1 MGKIKEDPWIDS
13 VILSDDFFKEIKNFV
28 ERVHEGKTG
37 ILSWLFFCKYFRDFQ
52 KTKNPLHLA
61 LAIKEHPIVLDHPTI
76 RYQIIAWSLQAK
88 YPYPEDKQ
96 NIIKFAEGMRG
107 HDYPNKKRRKL
118 PFSNEHVIGTYK
130 YIYKMISDMKK
141 ELKPQNEMEMNF
153 ALRTLFN
160 PSKAK
165 IIPLENKI
173 EEWSSIRTIKELTLK
188 ITQYFLSYKWSLEY
202 KNDFVKDK
210 NQLLVPPKLIPL
222 KWIEKKVL
230 GKK

>member
-1 MGKIKEDPWIDS
+1 MPKIKDDAWIDS
-13 VILSDDFFKEIKNFV
+13 AILSDEFFKEIKNFV

-52 KTKNPLHLA
+52 KTKNPIHLA

-88 YPYPEDKQ
+88 YPYPEDKL
-96 NIIKFAEGMRG
+96 NIIKFAEGLSG

-118 PFSNEHVIGTYK
+118 PFSNDHVIGTYK
-130 YIYKMISDMKK
+130 YIYRMLSDMKR
-141 ELKPQNEMEMNF
+141 ELKPSNDEERNF

-165 IIPLENKI
+165 IIPMEQKI
-173 EEWSSIRTIKELTLK
+173 DEWSKIKNLKELALK

-202 KNDFVKDK
+202 KNDFVKNED
-210 NQLLVPPKLIPL
+210 QLLVPPKLIPI
-222 KWIEKKVL
+222 KWIQKL
-230 GKK
+230 ISR

>member
-1 MGKIKEDPWIDS
+1 MAKIKDDPWIDS
-13 VILSDDFFKEIKNFV
+13 KILSDEFFKEIKNFV

-52 KTKNPLHLA
+52 KTKNPIHLA

-88 YPYPEDKQ
+88 YPYPEDKL
-96 NIIKFAEGMRG
+96 NIIKFAEGLSG

-118 PFSNEHVIGTYK
+118 PFSNDHVVGTYK
-130 YIYKMISDMKK
+130 YIYRMLLDMKK
-141 ELKPQNEMEMNF
+141 ELKPSNDEERNF

-165 IIPLENKI
+165 IIPMEQKI
-173 EEWSSIRTIKELTLK
+173 DEWSKIKNSKELALK

-202 KNDFVKDK
+202 KNDFVKNED
-210 NQLLVPPKLIPL
+210 QLLVPPKLIPI
-222 KWIEKKVL
+222 KWIQKLVSR
-230 GKK
+230 

>member
-1 MGKIKEDPWIDS
+1 MPKIKDDAWIDS
-13 VILSDDFFKEIKNFV
+13 AILSDEFFKEIKNFV

-52 KTKNPLHLA
+52 KTKNPIHLA

-88 YPYPEDKQ
+88 YPYPEDKL
-96 NIIKFAEGMRG
+96 NIVKFAEGLSG

-118 PFSNEHVIGTYK
+118 PFSNDHVIGTYK
-130 YIYKMISDMKK
+130 YIYRMLSDMKK
-141 ELKPQNEMEMNF
+141 ELKPSNDEERNF

-165 IIPLENKI
+165 IIPMEQKI
-173 EEWSSIRTIKELTLK
+173 DEWSKIKNLKELALK

-202 KNDFVKDK
+202 KNDFVKNED
-210 NQLLVPPKLIPL
+210 QLLIPPKLIPI
-222 KWIEKKVL
+222 KWIQKL
-230 GKK
+230 ISR

>member
-1 MGKIKEDPWIDS
+1 MPKIKDDAWIDS
-13 VILSDDFFKEIKNFV
+13 AILSDEFFKEIKNFV

-52 KTKNPLHLA
+52 KTKNPIHLA

-88 YPYPEDKQ
+88 YPYPEDKL
-96 NIIKFAEGMRG
+96 NIVKFAEGLSG

-118 PFSNEHVIGTYK
+118 PFSNDHVIGTYK
-130 YIYKMISDMKK
+130 YIYRMLLDMKK
-141 ELKPQNEMEMNF
+141 ELKPSNDEERNF

-165 IIPLENKI
+165 IIPMEQKI
-173 EEWSSIRTIKELTLK
+173 DEWSKIKNLKELALK

-202 KNDFVKDK
+202 KNDFVKNED
-210 NQLLVPPKLIPL
+210 QLLVPPKLIPI
-222 KWIEKKVL
+222 KWIQKL
-230 GKK
+230 ISR

>member
-1 MGKIKEDPWIDS
+1 MPKIKDDAWIDS
-13 VILSDDFFKEIKNFV
+13 AILSDEFFKEIKNFV

-52 KTKNPLHLA
+52 KTKNPIHLA

-88 YPYPEDKQ
+88 YPYPEDKL
-96 NIIKFAEGMRG
+96 NIIKFAEGLSG

-118 PFSNEHVIGTYK
+118 PFSNDHVIGTYK
-130 YIYKMISDMKK
+130 YIYRMLSDMRK
-141 ELKPQNEMEMNF
+141 ELKPSNDEERNF

-165 IIPLENKI
+165 IIPMEQKI
-173 EEWSSIRTIKELTLK
+173 DEWSKIKNLKELALK

-202 KNDFVKDK
+202 KNDFVKNED
-210 NQLLVPPKLIPL
+210 QLLVPPKLIPI
-222 KWIEKKVL
+222 KWIQKL
-230 GKK
+230 ISR

>member
-1 MGKIKEDPWIDS
+1 MPKIKDDAWIDS
-13 VILSDDFFKEIKNFV
+13 KILSDGFFKEIKNFV

-52 KTKNPLHLA
+52 KTKNPIHLA

-88 YPYPEDKQ
+88 YPYPEDKL
-96 NIIKFAEGMRG
+96 NIIKFAEGLSG
-107 HDYPNKKRRKL
+107 HDYPNKKIRKL
-118 PFSNEHVIGTYK
+118 PFSNDHVVGTYK
-130 YIYKMISDMKK
+130 YIYRMLLDMKK
-141 ELKPQNEMEMNF
+141 ELKPSNDEERNF

-165 IIPLENKI
+165 IIPMEQKI
-173 EEWSSIRTIKELTLK
+173 DEWSKIKNSKELTLK

-202 KNDFVKDK
+202 KNDFVKNED
-210 NQLLVPPKLIPL
+210 QLLVPPKLIPI
-222 KWIEKKVL
+222 KWIQKLVSR
-230 GKK
+230 

>member
-1 MGKIKEDPWIDS
+1 MPKIKDDAWIDS
-13 VILSDDFFKEIKNFV
+13 AILSDEFFKEIKNFV

-52 KTKNPLHLA
+52 KTKNPIHLA

-88 YPYPEDKQ
+88 YPYPEDKL
-96 NIIKFAEGMRG
+96 NIVKFAEGLSG

-118 PFSNEHVIGTYK
+118 PFSNDHVIGTYK
-130 YIYKMISDMKK
+130 YIYRMLSDMKK
-141 ELKPQNEMEMNF
+141 ELKPSNDEERNF

-165 IIPLENKI
+165 IIPMEQKI
-173 EEWSSIRTIKELTLK
+173 DEWSKIKNLKELALK

-202 KNDFVKDK
+202 KNDFVKNED
-210 NQLLVPPKLIPL
+210 QLLVPPKLIPI
-222 KWIEKKVL
+222 KWIQKL
-230 GKK
+230 ISR

>member
-1 MGKIKEDPWIDS
+1 MPKIKDDAWIDS
-13 VILSDDFFKEIKNFV
+13 AILSDEFFKEIKNFV

-52 KTKNPLHLA
+52 KTKNPIHLA

-88 YPYPEDKQ
+88 YPYPEDKL
-96 NIIKFAEGMRG
+96 NIIKFAEGLSG

-118 PFSNEHVIGTYK
+118 PFSNDHVIGTYK
-130 YIYKMISDMKK
+130 YIYRMLSDMKK
-141 ELKPQNEMEMNF
+141 ELKPSNDEERNF

-165 IIPLENKI
+165 IIPMEQKI
-173 EEWSSIRTIKELTLK
+173 DEWSKMKNLKELALK

-202 KNDFVKDK
+202 KNDFVKNED
-210 NQLLVPPKLIPL
+210 QLLVPPKLIPI
-222 KWIEKKVL
+222 KWIQKL
-230 GKK
+230 ISR

>member
-1 MGKIKEDPWIDS
+1 MPKIKDDAWIDS
-13 VILSDDFFKEIKNFV
+13 AILSDDFFKEIKNFV

-52 KTKNPLHLA
+52 KTKNPIHLA

-88 YPYPEDKQ
+88 YPYPEDKL
-96 NIIKFAEGMRG
+96 NIIKFAEGLSG

-118 PFSNEHVIGTYK
+118 PFSNDHVIGTYK
-130 YIYKMISDMKK
+130 YIYRMLSDMKK
-141 ELKPQNEMEMNF
+141 ELKPSNDEERNF

-165 IIPLENKI
+165 IIPMEQKI
-173 EEWSSIRTIKELTLK
+173 DEWSKMKNLKELALK

-202 KNDFVKDK
+202 KNDFVKNED
-210 NQLLVPPKLIPL
+210 QLLVPPKLIPI
-222 KWIEKKVL
+222 KWIQKL
-230 GKK
+230 ISR

>member
-1 MGKIKEDPWIDS
+1 MPKIKDDAWIDS
-13 VILSDDFFKEIKNFV
+13 AILSDEFFKEIKNFV

-52 KTKNPLHLA
+52 KTKNPIHLA

-88 YPYPEDKQ
+88 YPYPEDKL
-96 NIIKFAEGMRG
+96 NIIKFAEGLSG

-118 PFSNEHVIGTYK
+118 PFSNDHVIGTYK
-130 YIYKMISDMKK
+130 YIYCMLSDMKK
-141 ELKPQNEMEMNF
+141 ELKPSNDEERNF

-165 IIPLENKI
+165 IIPMEQKI
-173 EEWSSIRTIKELTLK
+173 DEWSKIKNLKELALK

-202 KNDFVKDK
+202 KNDFVKNED
-210 NQLLVPPKLIPL
+210 QLLIPPKLIPI
-222 KWIEKKVL
+222 KWIQKL
-230 GKK
+230 ISR

>member
-1 MGKIKEDPWIDS
+1 MAKIKDDAWIDS
-13 VILSDDFFKEIKNFV
+13 KILSDEFFKEIKNFV

-52 KTKNPLHLA
+52 KTKNPIHLA

-88 YPYPEDKQ
+88 YPYPEDKL
-96 NIIKFAEGMRG
+96 NIIKFAEGLSG

-118 PFSNEHVIGTYK
+118 PFSNDHVVGTYK
-130 YIYKMISDMKK
+130 YIYRMLLDMKK
-141 ELKPQNEMEMNF
+141 ELKPSNDEERNF

-165 IIPLENKI
+165 IIPMEQKI
-173 EEWSSIRTIKELTLK
+173 DEWSKIKNSKKLALK

-202 KNDFVKDK
+202 KNDFVKNED
-210 NQLLVPPKLIPL
+210 QLLVPPKLIPI
-222 KWIEKKVL
+222 KWIQKLVSR
-230 GKK
+230 

>member
-1 MGKIKEDPWIDS
+1 MAKIKDDPWIDS
-13 VILSDDFFKEIKNFV
+13 KILSDEFFKEIKNFV

-52 KTKNPLHLA
+52 KTKNPIHLA
-61 LAIKEHPIVLDHPTI
+61 LSIKEHPIVLDHPTI

-88 YPYPEDKQ
+88 YPYPEDKL
-96 NIIKFAEGMRG
+96 NIIKFAEGLSG

-118 PFSNEHVIGTYK
+118 PFSNDHVVGTYK
-130 YIYKMISDMKK
+130 YIYRMLLDMKK
-141 ELKPQNEMEMNF
+141 ELKPSNDEERNF

-165 IIPLENKI
+165 IIPMEQKI
-173 EEWSSIRTIKELTLK
+173 DEWSKIKSSKELALK

-202 KNDFVKDK
+202 KNDFVKNED
-210 NQLLVPPKLIPL
+210 QLLVPPKLIPI
-222 KWIEKKVL
+222 KWIQKLVSR
-230 GKK
+230 

>member
-1 MGKIKEDPWIDS
+1 MPKIKDDAWIDS
-13 VILSDDFFKEIKNFV
+13 AILSDEFFKEIKNFV

-52 KTKNPLHLA
+52 KTKNPIHLA

-88 YPYPEDKQ
+88 YPYPEDKL
-96 NIIKFAEGMRG
+96 NIIKFAEGLSG
-107 HDYPNKKRRKL
+107 HDYPSKKRRKL
-118 PFSNEHVIGTYK
+118 PFSNDHVIGTYK
-130 YIYKMISDMKK
+130 YIYRMLSDMKK
-141 ELKPQNEMEMNF
+141 ELQPSNDEERNF

-165 IIPLENKI
+165 IIPMEQKI
-173 EEWSSIRTIKELTLK
+173 DEWSKIKNLKELALK

-202 KNDFVKDK
+202 KNDFVKNED
-210 NQLLVPPKLIPL
+210 QLLVPPKLIPI
-222 KWIEKKVL
+222 KWIQKL
-230 GKK
+230 ISR

>member
-1 MGKIKEDPWIDS
+1 MAKIKDDPWIDS
-13 VILSDDFFKEIKNFV
+13 KILSDEFFKEIKNFV

-52 KTKNPLHLA
+52 KTKNPIHLA

-88 YPYPEDKQ
+88 YPYPEDKL
-96 NIIKFAEGMRG
+96 NIIKFAEGLSG

-118 PFSNEHVIGTYK
+118 PFSNDHVVGTYK
-130 YIYKMISDMKK
+130 YIYRMLLDMKK
-141 ELKPQNEMEMNF
+141 ELKPSNDEERNF

-165 IIPLENKI
+165 IIPMEQKI
-173 EEWSSIRTIKELTLK
+173 DEWSKIKSSKELALK

-202 KNDFVKDK
+202 KNDFVKNED
-210 NQLLVPPKLIPL
+210 QLLVPPKLIPI
-222 KWIEKKVL
+222 KWIQKLVSR
-230 GKK
+230 

>member
-1 MGKIKEDPWIDS
+1 MPKIKDDAWIDS
-13 VILSDDFFKEIKNFV
+13 AILSDEFFKEIKNFV

-52 KTKNPLHLA
+52 KTKNPIHLA

-88 YPYPEDKQ
+88 YPYPEDKL
-96 NIIKFAEGMRG
+96 NIIKFAEGLSG

-118 PFSNEHVIGTYK
+118 PFSNDHVIGTYK
-130 YIYKMISDMKK
+130 YIYRMLSDTKK
-141 ELKPQNEMEMNF
+141 ELKPSNDEERNF

-165 IIPLENKI
+165 IIPMEQKI
-173 EEWSSIRTIKELTLK
+173 DEWSKIKNLKELALK

-202 KNDFVKDK
+202 KNDFVKNED
-210 NQLLVPPKLIPL
+210 QLLVPPKLIPI
-222 KWIEKKVL
+222 KWIQKL
-230 GKK
+230 ISR

>member
-1 MGKIKEDPWIDS
+1 MAKIKDDAWIDS
-13 VILSDDFFKEIKNFV
+13 KILSDEFFKEIKNFV

-52 KTKNPLHLA
+52 KTKNPIHLA

-88 YPYPEDKQ
+88 YPYPEDKL
-96 NIIKFAEGMRG
+96 NIIKFAEGLSG

-118 PFSNEHVIGTYK
+118 PFSNDHVVGTYK
-130 YIYKMISDMKK
+130 YIYRMLLDMKK
-141 ELKPQNEMEMNF
+141 ELKPSNDEERNF

-165 IIPLENKI
+165 IIPMEQKI
-173 EEWSSIRTIKELTLK
+173 DEWSKIKSSKELALK

-202 KNDFVKDK
+202 KNDFVKNED
-210 NQLLVPPKLIPL
+210 QLLVPPKLIPI
-222 KWIEKKVL
+222 KWIQKLVSR
-230 GKK
+230 

>member
-1 MGKIKEDPWIDS
+1 MAKIKDDAWIDAK
-13 VILSDDFFKEIKNFV
+13 ILSDEFFKEIKNFV

-52 KTKNPLHLA
+52 KTKNPIHLA

-88 YPYPEDKQ
+88 YPYPEDKL
-96 NIIKFAEGMRG
+96 NIIQFAEGLSG

-118 PFSNEHVIGTYK
+118 PFSNDHVVGTYK
-130 YIYKMISDMKK
+130 YIYRMLLDMKK
-141 ELKPQNEMEMNF
+141 ELKPSNDEERNF

-165 IIPLENKI
+165 IIPMEQKI
-173 EEWSSIRTIKELTLK
+173 DEWSKIKNSKELALK

-202 KNDFVKDK
+202 KNDFVKNED
-210 NQLLVPPKLIPL
+210 QLLVPPKLIPI
-222 KWIEKKVL
+222 KWIQKLVSR
-230 GKK
+230 

>member
-1 MGKIKEDPWIDS
+1 MPKIKDDAWIDS
-13 VILSDDFFKEIKNFV
+13 KILSDGFFKEIKNFV
-28 ERVHEGKTG
+28 ERAHEGKTG

-52 KTKNPLHLA
+52 KTKNPIHLA

-88 YPYPEDKQ
+88 YPYPEDKL
-96 NIIKFAEGMRG
+96 NIIKFAEGLSG

-118 PFSNEHVIGTYK
+118 PFSNDHVVGTYK
-130 YIYKMISDMKK
+130 YIYRMLLDMKK
-141 ELKPQNEMEMNF
+141 ELKPSNDEERNF

-165 IIPLENKI
+165 IIPMEQKI
-173 EEWSSIRTIKELTLK
+173 DEWSKIKNSKELTLK

-202 KNDFVKDK
+202 KNDFVKNED
-210 NQLLVPPKLIPL
+210 QLLVPPKLIPI
-222 KWIEKKVL
+222 KWIQKLVSR
-230 GKK
+230 

>member
-1 MGKIKEDPWIDS
+1 MPKIKDDAWIDS
-13 VILSDDFFKEIKNFV
+13 AILSDEFFKEIKNFV

-52 KTKNPLHLA
+52 KTKNPIHLA

-88 YPYPEDKQ
+88 YPYPEDKL
-96 NIIKFAEGMRG
+96 NIVKFAEGLSG

-118 PFSNEHVIGTYK
+118 PFSNDHVIGTYK
-130 YIYKMISDMKK
+130 YIYRMLSDMKK
-141 ELKPQNEMEMNF
+141 ELKPSNDEERNF

-165 IIPLENKI
+165 IIPMEQKI
-173 EEWSSIRTIKELTLK
+173 DEWSKIKNSKELALK

-202 KNDFVKDK
+202 KNDFVKNED
-210 NQLLVPPKLIPL
+210 QLLVPPKLIPI
-222 KWIEKKVL
+222 KWIQKLVSR
-230 GKK
+230 

>member
-1 MGKIKEDPWIDS
+1 MPKIKDDAWIDS
-13 VILSDDFFKEIKNFV
+13 AILSDEFFKEIKNFV

-52 KTKNPLHLA
+52 KTKNPIHLA

-88 YPYPEDKQ
+88 YPYPEDKL
-96 NIIKFAEGMRG
+96 NIIKFAEGLSG

-118 PFSNEHVIGTYK
+118 PFSNDHVIGTYK
-130 YIYKMISDMKK
+130 YIYRMLSDMKK
-141 ELKPQNEMEMNF
+141 ELKPSNDEERNF

-165 IIPLENKI
+165 IIPMEQKI
-173 EEWSSIRTIKELTLK
+173 DEWSKIKNLKELALK

-202 KNDFVKDK
+202 KNDFVKNED
-210 NQLLVPPKLIPL
+210 QLLVPPKLIL
-222 KWIEKKVL
+222 IKWIQKL
-230 GKK
+230 ISR

>member
-1 MGKIKEDPWIDS
+1 MPKIKDDAWIDS
-13 VILSDDFFKEIKNFV
+13 AILSDEFFKEIKNFV

-52 KTKNPLHLA
+52 KTKNPIHLA

-88 YPYPEDKQ
+88 YPYPEDKL
-96 NIIKFAEGMRG
+96 NIIKFAEGLSG

-118 PFSNEHVIGTYK
+118 PFSNDHVIGTYK
-130 YIYKMISDMKK
+130 YIYRMLSDMKK
-141 ELKPQNEMEMNF
+141 ELKPSNDEERNF

-165 IIPLENKI
+165 IIPMEQKI
-173 EEWSSIRTIKELTLK
+173 DEWSKIKNLKELALK

-202 KNDFVKDK
+202 KNDFVKNED
-210 NQLLVPPKLIPL
+210 QLLVPPKLIPI
-222 KWIEKKVL
+222 KWIQKL
-230 GKK
+230 ISR

>member
-1 MGKIKEDPWIDS
+1 MPKIKDDAWIDS
-13 VILSDDFFKEIKNFV
+13 AILSDEFFKEIKNFV

-52 KTKNPLHLA
+52 KTKNPIHLA

-88 YPYPEDKQ
+88 YPYPEDKL
-96 NIIKFAEGMRG
+96 NIIKFAEGLSG

-118 PFSNEHVIGTYK
+118 PFSNDHVIGTYK
-130 YIYKMISDMKK
+130 YIYRMLSDMKK
-141 ELKPQNEMEMNF
+141 ELKPSNDEERNF

-165 IIPLENKI
+165 IIPMEQKI
-173 EEWSSIRTIKELTLK
+173 DEWSKIKNLKELALK

-202 KNDFVKDK
+202 KNDFVKNED
-210 NQLLVPPKLIPL
+210 QLLIPPKLIPI
-222 KWIEKKVL
+222 KWIQKL
-230 GKK
+230 ISR

>member
-1 MGKIKEDPWIDS
+1 MPKIKDDAWIDS
-13 VILSDDFFKEIKNFV
+13 AILSDEFFKEIKNFV

-52 KTKNPLHLA
+52 KTKNPIHLA

-88 YPYPEDKQ
+88 YPYPEDKL
-96 NIIKFAEGMRG
+96 NIIKFAEGLSG

-118 PFSNEHVIGTYK
+118 PFSNDHVIGTYK
-130 YIYKMISDMKK
+130 YIYRMLSDMKK
-141 ELKPQNEMEMNF
+141 ELKPSNDEERNF

-165 IIPLENKI
+165 IIPMEQKI
-173 EEWSSIRTIKELTLK
+173 DEWSKIKNLKELALK

-202 KNDFVKDK
+202 KNDFVKNED
-210 NQLLVPPKLIPL
+210 QLLVPPKLIPIT
-222 KWIEKKVL
+222 WIQKL
-230 GKK
+230 ISR

>member
-1 MGKIKEDPWIDS
+1 MPKIKDDAWIDS
-13 VILSDDFFKEIKNFV
+13 AILSDEFFKEIKDFV

-52 KTKNPLHLA
+52 KTKNPIHLA

-88 YPYPEDKQ
+88 YPYPEDKL
-96 NIIKFAEGMRG
+96 NIIKFAEGLSG

-118 PFSNEHVIGTYK
+118 PFSNDHVIGTYK
-130 YIYKMISDMKK
+130 YIYRMLSDMKK
-141 ELKPQNEMEMNF
+141 ELKPSNDEERNF

-165 IIPLENKI
+165 IIPMEQKI
-173 EEWSSIRTIKELTLK
+173 DEWSKIKNLKELALK

-202 KNDFVKDK
+202 KNDFVKNED
-210 NQLLVPPKLIPL
+210 QLLVPPKLIPI
-222 KWIEKKVL
+222 KWIQKL
-230 GKK
+230 ISR